1 MGNTPK
7 TRPRHQREW
16 FAFADWSCHQRG
28 PSLKSLESGTRHQ
41 VVLTRHKRFGT
52 TPAGRWDK
60 LRNPARSERPRG
72 LSLCQ
77 AWQPKG
83 ISEEREVSEGSLKK
97 NQRIDKVLRPASEK
111 FLVWLDIWFRVEV
124 QSRHQMEKRGGRSAN
139 IKGWT
144 LWSRS
149 KDATKQSKPRVT
161 HQLLSLNDAVY
172 RGAPAGGKSTTI
184 IIPRREFEYLSS
196 QEESP
201 GIFRRD
207 QKNTFAQ
214 DLSSSANDP
223 IVKTICLLSLCM
235 IRCQQSACS

>member
-1 MGNTPK
+1 M
-7 TRPRHQREW
+7 
-16 FAFADWSCHQRG
+16 
-28 PSLKSLESGTRHQ
+28 
-41 VVLTRHKRFGT
+41 VLTRHKRFGT

-83 ISEEREVSEGSLKK
+83 ISKEREVSQDPLKK
-97 NQRIDKVLRPASEK
+97 NQRVDKVLRPASEK
-111 FLVWLDIWFRVEV
+111 FLAWLDIWFRVEV

-161 HQLLSLNDAVY
+161 HQLLSLNDAGRLALY
-172 RGAPAGGKSTTI
+172 RKSTTAAGKSTTI
-184 IIPRREFEYLSS
+184 IVPRRELEYLSS
-196 QEESP
+196 QEQSSS
-201 GIFRRD
+201 IFRQD
-207 QKNTFAQ
+207 QKNSFAQ
-214 DLSSSANDP
+214 GFVELG
-223 IVKTICLLSLCM
+223 K
-235 IRCQQSACS
+235 